1 MFKETKDSK
10 TGCWWPVNNWM
21 DEKINVH
28 GLYCTITLLIRALMT
43 MKTRQGNI
51 NLSLTRLN
59 KKFKGVKQVINI
71 YPKQVG
77 KVNRKERKTRILTKI
92 DEIQE
97 KLFELFRMN
106 DYITILF
113 YTLKKFLTNIE
124 KEN

>member
-1 MFKETKDSK
+1 
-10 TGCWWPVNNWM
+10 
-21 DEKINVH
+21 
-28 GLYCTITLLIRALMT
+28 